1 MKFSDGFWL
10 MRSGVHACHPAEVLD
25 ATAGP
30 GSLVV
35 YAPTQRIRHRGDLL
49 RGPAVTLSFS
59 TPMPDVIG
67 VEITHFAG
75 GTPKQPQFELLP
87 GPAGEPG
94 KGEAYCEDD
103 MAVFTSGALSALV
116 SRSGPWAVDF
126 VAGEQRLTGSVSK
139 ATAVIDTDEGRHF
152 IREQLDLGTGHFVYG
167 LGERFGPLVKNG
179 QAVDIWNADGG
190 TSSEQAYKNVPFF
203 LTNAGYG
210 VFVNHPG
217 HVSFEVAIGSC
228 LPGAVQ
234 RRGPVDAVLPHLWSL
249 PQGDPAQ
256 VHRADRAAGPVAGLV
271 VRAVAVHLVH
281 HVLRRGHGDQLHR
294 GHGRAGPAAAR
305 LPLRHV
311 LDARIQ
317 LVRLRMGRADLPRP
331 ARHAGAA
338 ESPRAEDLRLDQPLH
353 RPALTPVRRGPGP
366 RVPAPAARRRRLAVG
381 PLAARDGGGGLHQ
394 RRRPASGTRPS

>member
-75 GTPKQPQFELLP
+75 GTPKQPQFGLLP

-116 SRSGPWAVDF
+116 SRGGPWAVDF
-126 VAGEQRLTGSVSK
+126 VAGERRLTGSVSK

-152 IREQLDLGTGHFVYG
+152 IREQLDLGTDHFVYG

-179 QAVDIWNADGG
+179 QAVDIWNEDGG
-190 TSSEQAYKNVPFF
+190 TSSEQAYKNVPFY
-203 LTNAGYG
+203 LTNAGLRR
-210 VFVNHPG
+210 VRQPPRPG
-217 HVSFEVAIGSC
+217 LVRGGLGSR

-234 RRGPVDAVLPHLWSL
+234 RRGPVDGVLPHLWPV

-256 VHRADRAAGPVAGLV
+256 VHRADRAPGPAAGLV
-271 VRAVAVHLVH
+271 VRAVADHLVH
-281 HVLRRGHGDQLHR
+281 HDLRRGHGHQLHR
-294 GHGRAGPAAAR
+294 RAWPSGTCR
-305 LPLRHV
+305 CT
-311 LDARIQ
+311 
-317 LVRLRMGRADLPRP
+317 
-331 ARHAGAA
+331 
-338 ESPRAEDLRLDQPLH
+338 SS
-353 RPALTPVRRGPGP
+353 TST
-366 RVPAPAARRRRLAVG
+366 
-381 PLAARDGGGGLHQ
+381 
-394 RRRPASGTRPS
+394 ASGCGSSTGAISSGTPGRSPTRAACWSG